1 MGAQPAFGDEA
12 MRGENAM
19 VSLQVVAKGDFAATT
34 DSLVGSKAAGVH
46 NLGSDQRVG
55 VGSFDL
61 QRDRESRE
69 LAGSLAAVFDIGLFR
84 MDLGVVRGHDNRVG
98 EDIG

>member
-1 MGAQPAFGDEA
+1 

-34 DSLVGSKAAGVH
+34 DSLAGSKAAGVH

-55 VGSFDL
+55 VESFDL
-61 QRDRESRE
+61 QMDRE
-69 LAGSLAAVFDIGLFR
+69 
-84 MDLGVVRGHDNRVG
+84 
-98 EDIG
+98 